1 VCQFSVQGHI
11 HVSASVSLRQ
21 NQKSPGWWA
30 TSRGFSS
37 PVAAWVFCRA
47 AFLVIRSMKILWA
60 APALAKIKAITK
72 PPEKHSSDCSRRL
85 GAESL
90 QNIQLTGRVCR
101 LHAFQYIPTVFTL
114 ATRMPEFFHHRHQ
127 GWEQSM
133 VYFVRRYPLQLA
145 LAFLLG
151 LISSQ
156 VLAQAESRTY
166 QLNNRPGDDVAV
178 QIREL
183 YQGSPVTV
191 TARGQQLVVRGE
203 PPLLEEIGRL
213 VETLDVAPV
222 QVRITVRSRTDSGGK
237 RSGAGISAS
246 NGQAGISAERR
257 VTSTGSAQERSVIM
271 QDGQSAHITSG
282 QVRTIPVAVRGGRNP
297 AAFLQQVETRSGFL
311 VSPQVISDQAV
322 ELSIVSFEEEP
333 ANLDGYETE
342 AVVTI
347 RRVEPGQWVTL
358 GSTATRSTQER
369 SGITYQVNSSRSENR
384 SFEVRVDVLP

>member
-1 VCQFSVQGHI
+1 MAV
-11 HVSASVSLRQ
+11 
-21 NQKSPGWWA
+21 
-30 TSRGFSS
+30 
-37 PVAAWVFCRA
+37 
-47 AFLVIRSMKILWA
+47 
-60 APALAKIKAITK
+60 
-72 PPEKHSSDCSRRL
+72 
-85 GAESL
+85 
-90 QNIQLTGRVCR
+90 
-101 LHAFQYIPTVFTL
+101 
-114 ATRMPEFFHHRHQ
+114 
-127 GWEQSM
+127 
-133 VYFVRRYPLQLA
+133 FVRGYPLQL
-145 LAFLLG
+145 FLVL
-151 LISSQ
+151 LLVLCSSQ
-156 VLAQAESRTY
+156 ALAQADSRVY

-203 PPLLEEIGRL
+203 PDLLDEIGRL

-246 NGQAGISAERR
+246 NGRAELSAERR
-257 VTSTGSAQERSVIM
+257 VTTTGSAQERTIVM

-282 QVRTIPVAVRGGRNP
+282 QVRTIPVAIRGGRNP

-333 ANLDGYETE
+333 ANMDGYETE

-347 RRVEPGQWVTL
+347 RRVEPGQWVSL
-358 GSTATRSTQER
+358 GSTTTHSSQER
-369 SGITYQVNSSRSENR
+369 SGITYQVNSSRSDNR
-384 SFEVRVDVLP
+384 SFEVRVDILP

>member
-1 VCQFSVQGHI
+1 
-11 HVSASVSLRQ
+11 
-21 NQKSPGWWA
+21 
-30 TSRGFSS
+30 
-37 PVAAWVFCRA
+37 
-47 AFLVIRSMKILWA
+47 
-60 APALAKIKAITK
+60 
-72 PPEKHSSDCSRRL
+72 
-85 GAESL
+85 
-90 QNIQLTGRVCR
+90 
-101 LHAFQYIPTVFTL
+101 
-114 ATRMPEFFHHRHQ
+114 
-127 GWEQSM
+127 M

-282 QVRTIPVAVRGGRNP
+282 QEIGR
-297 AAFLQQVETRSGFL
+297 ASCRE
-311 VSPQVISDQAV
+311 
-322 ELSIVSFEEEP
+322 
-333 ANLDGYETE
+333 
-342 AVVTI
+342 
-347 RRVEPGQWVTL
+347 RV
-358 GSTATRSTQER
+358 
-369 SGITYQVNSSRSENR
+369 
-384 SFEVRVDVLP
+384 

>member
-1 VCQFSVQGHI
+1 
-11 HVSASVSLRQ
+11 
-21 NQKSPGWWA
+21 
-30 TSRGFSS
+30 
-37 PVAAWVFCRA
+37 
-47 AFLVIRSMKILWA
+47 
-60 APALAKIKAITK
+60 
-72 PPEKHSSDCSRRL
+72 
-85 GAESL
+85 
-90 QNIQLTGRVCR
+90 
-101 LHAFQYIPTVFTL
+101 
-114 ATRMPEFFHHRHQ
+114 
-127 GWEQSM
+127 M
-133 VYFVRRYPLQLA
+133 VVFVRGYPLQLF
-145 LAFLLG
+145 LVLLLG
-151 LISSQ
+151 LCSSQ
-156 VLAQAESRTY
+156 AL
-166 QLNNRPGDDVAV
+166 AV

-203 PPLLEEIGRL
+203 PDLLDEIGRL

-246 NGQAGISAERR
+246 NGRAELSAERR
-257 VTSTGSAQERSVIM
+257 VTTTGSAQERTLVM

-282 QVRTIPVAVRGGRNP
+282 QVRTIPVAIRGGRNP

-347 RRVEPGQWVTL
+347 RRVEPGQWVSL
-358 GSTATRSTQER
+358 GSTATRSSQEH
-369 SGITYQVNSSRSENR
+369 SGITYQVNSSHSDNR
-384 SFEVRVDVLP
+384 SFEVRVDILP

>member
-1 VCQFSVQGHI
+1 MASFARQHPVQ
-11 HVSASVSLRQ
+11 
-21 NQKSPGWWA
+21 
-30 TSRGFSS
+30 
-37 PVAAWVFCRA
+37 
-47 AFLVIRSMKILWA
+47 LV
-60 APALAKIKAITK
+60 
-72 PPEKHSSDCSRRL
+72 
-85 GAESL
+85 
-90 QNIQLTGRVCR
+90 
-101 LHAFQYIPTVFTL
+101 
-114 ATRMPEFFHHRHQ
+114 
-127 GWEQSM
+127 
-133 VYFVRRYPLQLA
+133 LA
-145 LAFLLG
+145 LLLTFL
-151 LISSQ
+151 SSQ
-156 VLAQAESRTY
+156 VLAQSESRVY

-203 PPLLEEIGRL
+203 PDLLDEIGRL

-222 QVRITVRSRTDSGGK
+222 QLRITVRSRTDSGGK

-246 NGQAGISAERR
+246 GGQAEISAERR
-257 VTSTGSAQERSVIM
+257 VTSTGSAQERTLVM

-282 QVRTIPVAVRGGRNP
+282 QIRTIPVAVRGGRNP

-347 RRVEPGQWVTL
+347 RRVEPGQWVSL
-358 GSTATRSTQER
+358 GSTATRSSQER

-384 SFEVRVDVLP
+384 SFEVRVDILP

>member
-1 VCQFSVQGHI
+1 
-11 HVSASVSLRQ
+11 
-21 NQKSPGWWA
+21 
-30 TSRGFSS
+30 
-37 PVAAWVFCRA
+37 
-47 AFLVIRSMKILWA
+47 
-60 APALAKIKAITK
+60 
-72 PPEKHSSDCSRRL
+72 
-85 GAESL
+85 
-90 QNIQLTGRVCR
+90 
-101 LHAFQYIPTVFTL
+101 
-114 ATRMPEFFHHRHQ
+114 
-127 GWEQSM
+127 M

-237 RSGAGISAS
+237 RPGAGISAS

-333 ANLDGYETE
+333 ANLNGYETE

>member
-191 TARGQQLVVRGE
+191 TA
-203 PPLLEEIGRL
+203 
-213 VETLDVAPV
+213 
-222 QVRITVRSRTDSGGK
+222 
-237 RSGAGISAS
+237 
-246 NGQAGISAERR
+246 
-257 VTSTGSAQERSVIM
+257 
-271 QDGQSAHITSG
+271 
-282 QVRTIPVAVRGGRNP
+282 
-297 AAFLQQVETRSGFL
+297 
-311 VSPQVISDQAV
+311 
-322 ELSIVSFEEEP
+322 
-333 ANLDGYETE
+333 
-342 AVVTI
+342 
-347 RRVEPGQWVTL
+347 
-358 GSTATRSTQER
+358 
-369 SGITYQVNSSRSENR
+369 
-384 SFEVRVDVLP
+384 

>member
-1 VCQFSVQGHI
+1 
-11 HVSASVSLRQ
+11 
-21 NQKSPGWWA
+21 
-30 TSRGFSS
+30 
-37 PVAAWVFCRA
+37 
-47 AFLVIRSMKILWA
+47 
-60 APALAKIKAITK
+60 
-72 PPEKHSSDCSRRL
+72 
-85 GAESL
+85 
-90 QNIQLTGRVCR
+90 
-101 LHAFQYIPTVFTL
+101 
-114 ATRMPEFFHHRHQ
+114 
-127 GWEQSM
+127 M

-333 ANLDGYETE
+333 ANMDGYETE

-347 RRVEPGQWVTL
+347 RRVEPGQWVSL
-358 GSTATRSTQER
+358 GSTTTHSSQER
-369 SGITYQVNSSRSENR
+369 SGITYQVNSSRSDNR
-384 SFEVRVDVLP
+384 SFEVRVDILP

>member
-1 VCQFSVQGHI
+1 
-11 HVSASVSLRQ
+11 
-21 NQKSPGWWA
+21 
-30 TSRGFSS
+30 
-37 PVAAWVFCRA
+37 
-47 AFLVIRSMKILWA
+47 M
-60 APALAKIKAITK
+60 AI
-72 PPEKHSSDCSRRL
+72 
-85 GAESL
+85 
-90 QNIQLTGRVCR
+90 
-101 LHAFQYIPTVFTL
+101 
-114 ATRMPEFFHHRHQ
+114 FF
-127 GWEQSM
+127 
-133 VYFVRRYPLQLA
+133 RRYPLQLV
-145 LAFLLG
+145 LVLLLG
-151 LISSQ
+151 LFSSQ
-156 VLAQAESRTY
+156 ALAQAESRVY

-183 YQGSPVTV
+183 YQSSPMTV

-203 PPLLEEIGRL
+203 PDLLDEIGRL

-222 QVRITVRSRTDSGGK
+222 QIRITVRSRTDSGGK

-246 NGQAGISAERR
+246 GGQAEISAERR
-257 VTSTGSAQERSVIM
+257 VTTTGSAQERTLIM

-347 RRVEPGQWVTL
+347 RRVEPGQWVSL

-369 SGITYQVNSSRSENR
+369 SGITYQVNSSRSDNR
-384 SFEVRVDVLP
+384 SFEVRVDLLP